1 MKKLWLCSLCLWGL
15 CGSALWAQDPQI
27 PAFPGNQ
34 AGADSLLQYLLA
46 SDLEARVEM
55 TRALRPSR
63 EDCEQLLSDHR
74 LASKVYKY
82 QRFISRQPD
91 FILGPVLA
99 VQTAYQLWKTNAHE
113 LIDYVGEARQFPG
126 GYRELAVYLAPELE
140 LYRFKFI
147 EPGRK
152 MGTAFD
158 LLVYIN
164 GHWCMIY
171 RPWVA
176 LI

>member
-1 MKKLWLCSLCLWGL
+1 MKRAWLCSLAVLGL
-15 CGSALWAQDPQI
+15 FYGALWAQVPHAL
-27 PAFPGNQ
+27 PFSGNQ
-34 AGADSLLQYLLA
+34 AGADSLLQYLLSA
-46 SDLEARVEM
+46 DIEARVAV

-63 EDCEQLLSDHR
+63 EDCEQLLSDRR

-99 VQTAYQLWKTNAHE
+99 VQTAYQLWKTDANE

-126 GYRELAVYLAPELE
+126 GYRELAIYLAPELE

-171 RPWVA
+171 RPWMA